1 VKTTILI
8 RSSLEHQILEWAINS
23 NLYEEM
29 ENVELPGWRSWDRTG
44 VLSSERLLIE
54 SETPHIT
61 KYLELILQRLQ
72 GLETGAKD
80 KYAQISKALGVRIGR
95 AHEGLLRNQSA
106 TKLKAAAAHGLKDHQ
121 CSRMTRR

>member
-23 NLYEEM
+23 NLYDET

-44 VLSSERLLIE
+44 VLTSERLLIE

-61 KYLELILQRLQ
+61 KYLEYILQRLH
-72 GLETGAKD
+72 GLEEGTKD
-80 KYAQISKALGVRIGR
+80 KYAQIAKNLESRIGR
-95 AHEGLLRNQSA
+95 VNEGLLRNQSA
-106 TKLKAAAAHGLKDHQ
+106 TKLKAAAAHG
-121 CSRMTRR
+121 

>member
-29 ENVELPGWRSWDRTG
+29 ENVELPGWMSWDRTG
-44 VLSSERLLIE
+44 VLTSERLLIE

-80 KYAQISKALGVRIGR
+80 KYAQIAKDLESRIR
-95 AHEGLLRNQSA
+95 RVNEGLLRNQS
-106 TKLKAAAAHGLKDHQ
+106 TKLKAAAAHG
-121 CSRMTRR
+121 